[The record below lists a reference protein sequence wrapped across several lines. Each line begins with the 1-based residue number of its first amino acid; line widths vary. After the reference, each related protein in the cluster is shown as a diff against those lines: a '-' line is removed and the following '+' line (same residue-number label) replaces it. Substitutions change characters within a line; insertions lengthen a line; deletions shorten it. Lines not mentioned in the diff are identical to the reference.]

1 MSVLSRDEFFNRIND
16 YIGTNSDDAAIQLV
30 EDLTDTYNDL
40 EKRNTEEN
48 WEQRYKDLD
57 ASWRE
62 RYKKRFFSGDT
73 AAIQGEY
80 RMDDEETADAEDI
93 TIDELLEESE
103 E

>member
-1 MSVLSRDEFFNRIND
+1 MAVLTRDEFFNRIND
-16 YIGTNSDDAAIQLV
+16 YLGESSDDASIQLV

-40 EKRNTEEN
+40 ERRGSEEN

-57 ASWRE
+57 AAWRE

-80 RMDDEETADAEDI
+80 RMDDEETEDAEDI
-93 TIDELLEESE
+93 TIDELFEESE
-103 E
+103 D